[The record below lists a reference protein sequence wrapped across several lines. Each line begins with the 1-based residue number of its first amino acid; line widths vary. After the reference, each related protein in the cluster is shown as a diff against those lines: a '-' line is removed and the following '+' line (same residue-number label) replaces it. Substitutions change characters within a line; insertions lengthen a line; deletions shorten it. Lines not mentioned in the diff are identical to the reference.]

1 MVRETHKTQMTRL
14 LVVLEVVLAGG
25 GILELWRVGGDNSE
39 AILTW
44 FECRDGISGIL
55 SFLNE
60 RLIFYSKTV
69 GMIR

>member
-1 MVRETHKTQMTRL
+1 MTRPF
-14 LVVLEVVLAGG
+14 VVLEMVLAGG
-25 GILELWRVGGDNSE
+25 EILELWRVGGGNSE

-44 FECRDGISGIL
+44 LARRDGISGIL

-60 RLIFYSKTV
+60 GLILYSKTV